1 MVVHVFGHKRIRNL
15 GGAFLVLQ
23 QENIVPGNRRIE
35 RGTFLFPVR
44 EEFVEGSGLEYSAG
58 QNVGADF
65 RTFLYNAYGEF
76 FASFLRQLHDTARS
90 RQARRA
96 AADDQNIKFHR
107 FAFHVG
113 LLKHL

>member
-1 MVVHVFGHKRIRNL
+1 MVVHVLGHKRIRDL
-15 GGAFLVLQ
+15 GGAVLVLQ
-23 QENIVPGNRRIE
+23 QENVVTGNRRVQ
-35 RGTFLFPVR
+35 RSAFLFPVR
-44 EEFVEGSGLEYSAG
+44 EEFVEGSGLEYGTG
-58 QNVGADF
+58 QNVGADL

-76 FASFLRQLHDTARS
+76 LASFLCQLHDTARC